1 MQKRRNYS
9 ASFKTKVSLSAIK
22 AEMTLPEIA
31 SKYDVHPN
39 LISKWKQEA
48 LKNLQGVF
56 EGKVKSHSNQQNDE
70 TSKLYKKI
78 GQLQVEVDFLKESSG
93 L

>member
-9 ASFKTKVSLSAIK
+9 ASFKAKVALSAIK
-22 AEMTLPEIA
+22 GEMTLPELS
-31 SKYDVHPN
+31 SKYDVHPK
-39 LISKWKQEA
+39 LISKWKQDA
-48 LKNLQGVF
+48 VKNIQGVF
-56 EGKVKSHSNQQNDE
+56 EGKIKSAQNNKSEE

>member
-9 ASFKTKVSLSAIK
+9 ASYKAKVALSAIK
-22 AEMTLPEIA
+22 GEMTLPELA

-56 EGKVKSHSNQQNDE
+56 EGKVKSNNQNDE

-78 GQLQVEVDFLKESSG
+78 GQLQVEVDFLKESSS

>member
-9 ASFKTKVSLSAIK
+9 ASFKAKVSLSAIK
-22 AEMTLPEIA
+22 GEMTLPELA

-48 LKNLQGVF
+48 VKNLQGVF
-56 EGKVKSHSNQQNDE
+56 EGTVKSNSNHQKEE